1 MNDISQDE
9 IITRFIFD
17 RKRDYFS
24 GANKTVQFKS
34 FMPPPDPED
43 RSKYSPDLSVCR
55 ISILSGNGVM
65 PSDKIWKIGLKIGIE
80 RQPSRTLKAR
90 ADLPISSVYEN
101 NLKVISDPQPYK
113 EHANITPF
121 PPDELGC
128 LRRATKL
135 ADVSKLVI
143 LSEDT

>member
-65 PSDKIWKIGLKIGIE
+65 PSDKIWKIGSENRYRTTTFKNTKS
-80 RQPSRTLKAR
+80 PSR
-90 ADLPISSVYEN
+90 SSD
-101 NLKVISDPQPYK
+101 KQ
-113 EHANITPF
+113 
-121 PPDELGC
+121 C
-128 LRRATKL
+128 LREQSQSYLRPAT
-135 ADVSKLVI
+135 V
-143 LSEDT
+143 